1 MTPPA
6 SPSTRRE
13 RWHDR
18 SRRSRPRVHRARR
31 GAAPRASPAQEFG
44 KNQVEYHAF
53 DWQVIETEHFT
64 VHYYPQEATAAMDVA
79 RMAERAYSRLARVF
93 QWEFREK
100 KPIMLFASRAD
111 FGENLVTGDLGE
123 GTGGVTELQRH
134 RMLFFFTGNYR
145 TTEHVLTH
153 EMVHEFQYDIFAK
166 GKAGGGYR
174 EMAGGQ
180 SAALV
185 HGRHGGVP
193 VQGARTIRT
202 RTSSSATRR

>member
-1 MTPPA
+1 MTGRA
-6 SPSTRRE
+6 A
-13 RWHDR
+13 
-18 SRRSRPRVHRARR
+18 RVLAFTALLA
-31 GAAPRASPAQEFG
+31 GAAVRLSAQEFG
-44 KNQVEYHAF
+44 KNQVEYHKF

-64 VHYYPQEATAAMDVA
+64 VHYYPQEAAAAMDVA
-79 RMAERAYSRLARVF
+79 RMAERAYNRLARVF

-134 RMLFFFTGNYR
+134 RMLFFFTGIYR

-153 EMVHEFQYDIFAK
+153 EMVHEFQYDIL
-166 GKAGGGYR
+166 R
-174 EMAGGQ
+174 EGEGRRWLSRDRGGQ

-185 HGRHGGVP
+185 HGRHGRVS
-193 VQGARTIRT
+193 VQGPGRSIHERHPARR
-202 RTSSSATRR
+202 RAEQQSAVDGADDE